1 MKEKY
6 NFDEK
11 ASVDDKFEHQ
21 IVMDILNNV
30 PYDQIKTV
38 ELYVEPTVQ
47 GAQTIDDKIK
57 QENEEFLQTPAE
69 FNKIDMAATA
79 QKKPKSGFYNDLFDA
94 IIDLTDSRQ
103 MIDDAPATINFV
115 DYRLFSENAIED
127 HVKQIITIF

>member
-1 MKEKY
+1 MNEKY

-47 GAQTIDDKIK
+47 GAQTIDDKVK
-57 QENEEFLQTPAE
+57 QENEDFLQTPAE
-69 FNKIDMAATA
+69 FNKIDLAVTA
-79 QKKPKSGFYNDLFDA
+79 QKKSQKAAF
-94 IIDLTDSRQ
+94 T
-103 MIDDAPATINFV
+103 TIC
-115 DYRLFSENAIED
+115 LMP
-127 HVKQIITIF
+127 

>member
-79 QKKPKSGFYNDLFDA
+79 QKKAKK
-94 IIDLTDSRQ
+94 
-103 MIDDAPATINFV
+103 
-115 DYRLFSENAIED
+115 RLLQRFFLCVN
-127 HVKQIITIF
+127 

>member
-1 MKEKY
+1 MDIRFSFTYHIEIATSYFIKCWKKKDSDTKKYNDSVKEKY

-79 QKKPKSGFYNDLFDA
+79 QKKAKKRL
-94 IIDLTDSRQ
+94 LQR
-103 MIDDAPATINFV
+103 FV
-115 DYRLFSENAIED
+115 WCRNWFNRL
-127 HVKQIITIF
+127 